1 MQVSLIALVFQFM
14 VIVSLSTYINK
25 LLKAIVDL
33 QNEKDKMEEEYDEF
47 VEMVSKEEVAR
58 QDDIGQRLMDTL
70 EKEIFSQML
79 LNTEPYGDA

>member
-33 QNEKDKMEEEYDEF
+33 QNEKDKIEEEYDEF